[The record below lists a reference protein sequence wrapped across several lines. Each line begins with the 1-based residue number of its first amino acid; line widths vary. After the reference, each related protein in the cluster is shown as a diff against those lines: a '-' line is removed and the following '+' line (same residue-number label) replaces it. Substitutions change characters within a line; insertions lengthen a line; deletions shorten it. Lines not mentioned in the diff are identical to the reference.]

1 MKEKSFKVKT
11 YTPTFLMR
19 GEEIYLTGEFGR
31 RNFSQSACLVPN
43 LYFEKM
49 YVTTAPWTWVCSR
62 QPVSGMGVKH
72 LLLPL
77 RPAWGRVGLGMKC
90 LEAHCDCTAK
100 AHPPGS
106 QLSSTKTQ
114 YRCSAVKETLIAL
127 LRWQKAKW
135 ENWLRLH
142 LTRATF
148 PCITNIR
155 KTPLKLQ
162 TCVHWLKWIF

>member
-1 MKEKSFKVKT
+1 MTGNLKEKSFKVRT
-11 YTPTFLMR
+11 YTPTLLLR

-31 RNFSQSACLVPN
+31 RNFSKSAYLVPN
-43 LYFEKM
+43 LYFEKR
-49 YVTTAPWTWVCSR
+49 YVPTAPWTWVCSR
-62 QPVSGMGVKH
+62 QPVSGTGVKH

-77 RPAWGRVGLGMKC
+77 RPEWASVWLGMKC
-90 LEAHCDCTAK
+90 LEARYDCTAK
-100 AHPPGS
+100 ASPPVS

-127 LRWQKAKW
+127 LRWQEAKW

-155 KTPLKLQ
+155 KTPLKL
-162 TCVHWLKWIF
+162 